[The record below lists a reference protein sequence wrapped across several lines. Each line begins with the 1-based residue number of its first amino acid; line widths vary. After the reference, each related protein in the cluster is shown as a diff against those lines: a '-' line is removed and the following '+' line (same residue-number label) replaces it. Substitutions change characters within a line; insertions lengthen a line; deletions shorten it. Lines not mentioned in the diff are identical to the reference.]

1 MRYITKPK
9 SPRLN
14 YNASISNGMI
24 LAYPFGRG
32 FPYGITNRAKDFS
45 RQGNHGT
52 INGNPFIK
60 PTPWGGGLDFS
71 SDYLRVKNSHLLS
84 KLYNTTISIIFKA
97 DTVGDK
103 TLYSENIDW
112 PAPIFLVN
120 IVSSEGNRL
129 RCGIHEGP
137 GDDWH
142 FIYSNDALV
151 VGKWYHAVYTRSNVN
166 GMKLYLNGIEQTTYT
181 TGSKYSP
188 DYKGISGY
196 TANAT
201 DYGRH
206 EGTGYEYFDGII
218 DSSYCWKRALDR
230 KKITQLYKKPF
241 KPYVHTRILDGI
253 AVSEET
259 EKSILRG
266 VLRGMN
272 VGFS

>member
-32 FPYGITNRAKDFS
+32 FPYGITNRAKDYS
-45 RQGNHGT
+45 RAGNHGT
-52 INGNPFIK
+52 INGDPFIK

-71 SDYLRVKNSHLLS
+71 SDYIIVKNSEIIS
-84 KLYNTTISIIFKA
+84 KLYNTTVSIVFKPDDITGERYIYA
-97 DTVGDK
+97 EEDAVP
-103 TLYSENIDW
+103 S
-112 PAPIFLVN
+112 PIAVVN
-120 IVSSEGNRL
+120 IEPGAGNKL
-129 RCGIHEGP
+129 RVGIWETGV
-137 GDDWH
+137 GWH
-142 FIYSNDALV
+142 FIYSNSALV
-151 VGKWYHAVYTRSNVN
+151 ADTWYHAVWIRSSQD
-166 GMKLYLNGIEQTTYT
+166 GQKLYLNRIEQ
-181 TGSKYSP
+181 SS
-188 DYKGISGY
+188 DSFKGITGN
-196 TANAT
+196 TVTNAVI
-201 DYGRH
+201 GRISP
-206 EGTGYEYFDGII
+206 EGGKGYFDGII
-218 DSSYCWKRALDR
+218 DNILFWKRTLS
-230 KKITQLYKKPF
+230 KNEIIQVYKNLF